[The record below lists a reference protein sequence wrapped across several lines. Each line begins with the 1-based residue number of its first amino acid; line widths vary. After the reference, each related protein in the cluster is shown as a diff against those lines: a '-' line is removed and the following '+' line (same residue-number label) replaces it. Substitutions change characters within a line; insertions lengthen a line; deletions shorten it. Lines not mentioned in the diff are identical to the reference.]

1 MGLPV
6 LETME
11 EIFAPVFEKYVLY
24 TCDTTFNS
32 TEWADL
38 EFLEGREV
46 LSWLL
51 QKAQLFGDS

>member
-51 QKAQLFGDS
+51 QKA